1 MKAVVVYQ
9 SLWGNTAAVAAAI
22 AEGLGEGA
30 CAISTGD
37 ATAEAIADADLVV
50 AGAPLLGFSLPTE
63 RMLDGIR
70 KNPGIGAPEPDLS
83 HPLMRTWL
91 AGPAAEL
98 GRSRNPLA
106 AAFETA
112 IWWSPGSSAKTIL
125 KELEAADYR
134 SIAKGHRFVVS
145 AKYGPLRKGEIEAAR
160 EWGAELAR
168 LVEAAGS

>member
-1 MKAVVVYQ
+1 MKAVVVYE
-9 SLWGNTAAVAAAI
+9 SLWGNTAAVAVAI
-22 AEGLGEGA
+22 ADGLGEGA

-50 AGAPLLGFSLPTE
+50 AGAPLLGFSLPTD
-63 RMLDGIR
+63 RMIDGIR
-70 KNPGIGAPEPDLS
+70 KSPGVGAPPPDLS

-91 AGPAAEL
+91 AGPATEL
-98 GRSRNPLA
+98 GRARRPLA

-125 KELEAADYR
+125 KELETAGYR
-134 SIAKGHRFVVS
+134 PLAKGRRFVVS
-145 AKYGPLRKGEIEAAR
+145 AKYGPLRDGEIVAAR

-168 LVEAAGS
+168 SAAVIR